1 MMVGVPDDPL
11 NPPHGS
17 WAQTGVPPSGPEDGA
32 WGYGPAS
39 GWRPDG
45 PPGGPSSGPPPGWAG
60 PPGWVPGAGPGPGA
74 APPGAPPAWVP
85 APGAAPPGAPPGWV
99 PGPGALPGAPPPWPS
114 RADPAGAARGH
125 LPVRPHPV
133 FLGLCVA
140 FVACGV
146 LAAKEVGNPRIWV
159 FGFVALG
166 WVISLCLH
174 EFAHAAVAWKGG
186 DHSVE
191 ARGYLTLHP
200 ARYMNS
206 QMSIVLPILIVLIG
220 GVALPGGAVV
230 VDRRFV
236 RKRHMRSLISAAGP
250 LTNLACALAC
260 GLPIAFGL
268 VHVNVDALANST
280 GKVGAFPAALAF
292 LALLEIIATILNLL
306 PIPGF
311 DGFGVIA
318 PYLPEE
324 TVQSLMPIAR
334 YAWFALFIVLFWSA
348 SGRAA
353 FWNVSDHAASLIGV
367 PISQASYGQFLFTF
381 WRKPV

>member
-1 MMVGVPDDPL
+1 MMVGVPDDLPI
-11 NPPHGS
+11 PH
-17 WAQTGVPPSGPEDGA
+17 
-32 WGYGPAS
+32 
-39 GWRPDG
+39 
-45 PPGGPSSGPPPGWAG
+45 
-60 PPGWVPGAGPGPGA
+60 PGA
-74 APPGAPPAWVP
+74 ASPAGRPTGPDGGGWAYGP
-85 APGAAPPGAPPGWV
+85 PPGWV
-99 PGPGALPGAPPPWPS
+99 PGPTAPPPGNAPGHAGQAGQAGWGYGPPS
-114 RADPAGAARGH
+114 GSQPPPGAAWPPTPGGPPVAHRR

-133 FLGLCVA
+133 FLALCAAFAGCGL
-140 FVACGV
+140 

-174 EFAHAAVAWKGG
+174 EFAHAAVAWLGG
-186 DHSVE
+186 DRSVE
-191 ARGYLTLHP
+191 ARGYLTLNP

-220 GVALPGGAVV
+220 GIALPGGAVM
-230 VDRRFV
+230 VDRRFI
-236 RKRHMRSLISAAGP
+236 RSRRMQSLVSAAGP

-260 GLPIAFGL
+260 GLPIALGL
-268 VHVNVDALANST
+268 VHVDLSALELSA

-292 LALLEIIATILNLL
+292 LALLEVIATILNLL

-318 PYLPEE
+318 PYLPDE

-334 YAWFALFIVLFWSA
+334 YAWFGLFIILFWSA

-353 FWNVSDHAASLIGV
+353 FWSVSDHAASLIGV
-367 PISQASYGQFLFTF
+367 PIRQATDGQLLFTF
-381 WRKPV
+381 WRKLS

>member
-1 MMVGVPDDPL
+1 
-11 NPPHGS
+11 
-17 WAQTGVPPSGPEDGA
+17 
-32 WGYGPAS
+32 
-39 GWRPDG
+39 
-45 PPGGPSSGPPPGWAG
+45 
-60 PPGWVPGAGPGPGA
+60 
-74 APPGAPPAWVP
+74 
-85 APGAAPPGAPPGWV
+85 
-99 PGPGALPGAPPPWPS
+99 
-114 RADPAGAARGH
+114 
-125 LPVRPHPV
+125 V
-133 FLGLCVA
+133 FLGLCAA
-140 FVACGV
+140 FAACGV

-186 DHSVE
+186 DRSVE
-191 ARGYLTLHP
+191 DRGYLTLNP

-220 GVALPGGAVV
+220 GIALPGGAVT
-230 VDRRFV
+230 VDRRFI
-236 RKRHMRSLISAAGP
+236 RSRHMRSLISAAGP

-268 VHVNVDALANST
+268 VHVNLFALENST

-292 LALLEIIATILNLL
+292 LALLEVIATILNLL

-334 YAWFALFIVLFWSA
+334 YAWFGLFIILFWSA

-353 FWNVSDHAASLIGV
+353 FWSVSDHAASLIGV
-367 PISQASYGQFLFTF
+367 PIRQATDGQLLFTF
-381 WRKPV
+381 WRKLS

>member
-1 MMVGVPDDPL
+1 
-11 NPPHGS
+11 
-17 WAQTGVPPSGPEDGA
+17 
-32 WGYGPAS
+32 
-39 GWRPDG
+39 
-45 PPGGPSSGPPPGWAG
+45 
-60 PPGWVPGAGPGPGA
+60 
-74 APPGAPPAWVP
+74 
-85 APGAAPPGAPPGWV
+85 
-99 PGPGALPGAPPPWPS
+99 
-114 RADPAGAARGH
+114 
-125 LPVRPHPV
+125 VRPHPV
-133 FLGLCVA
+133 FLGLCLA

-186 DHSVE
+186 DLSVE
-191 ARGYLTLHP
+191 GRGYLTLHP

-220 GVALPGGAVV
+220 GIALPGGAVV

-236 RKRHMRSLISAAGP
+236 RQRHMRSLISAAGP

-292 LALLEIIATILNLL
+292 LALLEIIATILNML

-324 TVQSLMPIAR
+324 TVQSLMPISR